1 MMKRCG
7 LNFPVS
13 FGTSLLV
20 IIVMWVFFTWNRSD
34 GGEPEACCLQPKQ
47 ADTIDVETD
56 EFGFAKNMYHVER
69 GLIQARQTLSH
80 ILAGFGLDDALTHSI
95 SQRMHD
101 VFNPRRIR
109 QGNRYH
115 GYFPDDDPE
124 TLSVFVYEISDLD
137 FLVVDL
143 RDSVCI
149 YRDSKQVELRDMAI
163 GGMINS
169 SLWDA
174 ITGNGGHPLLVPEL
188 SRILA
193 WSVDFY
199 RIMQGDHFRVLYTG
213 RFVGDR
219 QAGISHVDAVY
230 FVHQGREVEGYRF
243 EADTIKGYFDPEG
256 NNLRKAFLRAPLET
270 ARITSRYSLS
280 RLHPIHGDR
289 RPHLGTD
296 YAAPHGT
303 PIIAVGDGV
312 VTRAG
317 YTSGNGNYVRIRH
330 NSVYET
336 QYLHM
341 SRFAS
346 GIRPGTR
353 VTQGE
358 VIGYVGSTG
367 LATGPHV
374 CFRFWKNGRQ
384 VDHLRL
390 EFPSGD
396 PVPEEYMDQYLGR
409 VQQLKDKLHAIPVR
423 GRAPV

>member
-1 MMKRCG
+1 MW
-7 LNFPVS
+7 VS
-13 FGTSLLV
+13 FTS
-20 IIVMWVFFTWNRSD
+20 NRED
-34 GGEPEACCLQPKQ
+34 GANLGVYCFEPEY
-47 ADTIDVETD
+47 ADTIAVETD
-56 EFGFAKNMYHVER
+56 EFGFIRNMYRVER
-69 GLIQARQTLSH
+69 GVVQSRHTLSH
-80 ILAGFGLDDALTHSI
+80 ILSGFGLDHVLTHRI
-95 SQRMHD
+95 SQSMHD

-109 QGNRYH
+109 HGNRYH
-115 GYFPDDDPE
+115 GYFSNSDPE
-124 TLSVFVYEISDLD
+124 TLSVFVYEISGID

-143 RDSVCI
+143 RDSVRV
-149 YRDSKQVELRDMAI
+149 YRDRKQVEMLDMAI
-163 GGMINS
+163 GGTINS

-174 ITGNGGHPLLVPEL
+174 ITDNNAHPVLVSEL

-199 RIMQGDHFRVLYTG
+199 RIMKGDQFKVLYTG
-213 RFVGDR
+213 KFIGDR
-219 QAGISHVDAVY
+219 QMGISHVDAVY
-230 FVHQGREVEGYRF
+230 FVHHGREVEGYRF
-243 EADTIKGYFDPEG
+243 EADTIQGFFDLDG
-256 NNLRKAFLRAPLET
+256 NNLRKAFLRTPLEFG
-270 ARITSRYSLS
+270 RITSRYSLS

-303 PIIAVGDGV
+303 PIIAVGDGI

-346 GIRPGTR
+346 GIRPGASVR
-353 VTQGE
+353 QGE

-396 PVPEEYMDQYLGR
+396 PVPEEYMDQYMNR
-409 VQQLKDKLHAIPVR
+409 VQQLKDKLHAIPIS
-423 GRAPV
+423 GRAPA